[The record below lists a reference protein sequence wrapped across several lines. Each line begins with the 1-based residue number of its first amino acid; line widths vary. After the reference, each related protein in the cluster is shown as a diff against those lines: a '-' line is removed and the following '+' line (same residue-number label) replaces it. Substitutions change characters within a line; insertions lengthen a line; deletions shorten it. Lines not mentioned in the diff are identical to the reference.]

1 MKTILFATILQVAA
15 FQANQQPDTL
25 KWYTLEEVQELM
37 KSEPRK
43 VFVDVVADWCKWCRV
58 MEQETFTDKAV
69 IAYINEH
76 YYAVRMDYE
85 SEDPIDFLGESTNNR
100 ALATSWN
107 VRDLPAIVFWE
118 EDFGSRFVSTGYK
131 KADRFLT
138 DLKAFNEF

>member
-1 MKTILFATILQVAA
+1 MKTLLFAAIFHVTAI
-15 FQANQQPDTL
+15 QASQEPEAL

-43 VFVDVVADWCKWCRV
+43 VFVDVVADWCKWCKV
-58 MEQETFTDKAV
+58 MEKETFTDKGV
-69 IAYINEH
+69 IAYINEN

-85 SEDPIDFLGESTNNR
+85 SLESIDFLGEKFTNK

-118 EDFGSRFVSTGYK
+118 EDFGSKFLSTGYK
-131 KADRFLT
+131 KADQFLL

>member
-1 MKTILFATILQVAA
+1 MKTLLLAA
-15 FQANQQPDTL
+15 FFQLAAIEFHQEPSALQ
-25 KWYTLEEVQELM
+25 WYTLEEVQELM

-43 VFVDVVADWCKWCRV
+43 VFVDVVADWCKWCKV
-58 MEQETFTDKAV
+58 MEKETFTDKAV
-69 IAYINEH
+69 IAYINEN

-85 SEDPIDFLGESTNNR
+85 NLESINFQGETFTYK

-118 EDFGSRFVSTGYK
+118 EDFNSKFLSTGYK
-131 KADRFLT
+131 KADQFLL

>member
-1 MKTILFATILQVAA
+1 MKVLLFAAILQLSAV
-15 FQANQQPDTL
+15 QSHQETDDL

-37 KSEPRK
+37 KTEPRK
-43 VFVDVVADWCKWCRV
+43 VFIDVVADWCKWCKV
-58 MEQETFTDKAV
+58 MEKETFTDKKV

-85 SEDPIDFLGESTNNR
+85 NLESVEFMGETIGNKD
-100 ALATSWN
+100 LAISWN

-118 EDFGSRFVSTGYK
+118 EEFEGKFLSTGYK
-131 KADRFLT
+131 KADQFLL

>member
-1 MKTILFATILQVAA
+1 MKIIFFAA
-15 FQANQQPDTL
+15 FFHLAAIHPKQEPVSL

-43 VFVDVVADWCKWCRV
+43 IFVDVVADWCKWCKV
-58 MEQETFTDKAV
+58 MEKETFTDKEV
-69 IAYINEH
+69 IGYINEH

-85 SEDPIDFLGESTNNR
+85 NLESINFQGESINNKE
-100 ALATSWN
+100 LATRWN

-118 EDFGSRFVSTGYK
+118 EDFSSKFLSTGYK
-131 KADRFLT
+131 KADQFLL